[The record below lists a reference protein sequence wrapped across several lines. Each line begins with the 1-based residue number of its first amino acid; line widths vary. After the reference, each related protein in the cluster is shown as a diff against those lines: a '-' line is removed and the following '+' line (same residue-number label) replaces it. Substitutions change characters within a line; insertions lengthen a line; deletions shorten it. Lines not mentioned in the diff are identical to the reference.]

1 MATWKSF
8 ESMDAWKAGCRLVVD
23 VHKGGAT
30 VMNVNKLDI
39 ETGEKSTNT
48 ATTQPDLTVTA
59 VTAGDVFTFDIDA
72 IHTGTAAKG
81 LSVTLAIRM
90 T

>member
-1 MATWKSF
+1 M
-8 ESMDAWKAGCRLVVD
+8 VVD

-30 VMNVNKLDI
+30 VMATNKLDI